1 VNSYLKLPLHELSGG
16 SILDL
21 NIETRS
27 GLLGHLE
34 AFIKSFLEKEGNILS
49 IAVNDVET
57 LRAAQKEPEKYRDL
71 KVRVGGYEAYF
82 VDLPADHQE
91 LQIRRCEQY
100 A

>member
-1 VNSYLKLPLHELSGG
+1 MVGG

-21 NIETRS
+21 NVESRS
-27 GLLGHLE
+27 GLLLHLE
-34 AFIKSFLEKEGNILS
+34 AFVKSFLEKGGNILS
-49 IAVNDVET
+49 IAVNDCET

-82 VDLPADHQE
+82 VDLPPDHQE

>member
-1 VNSYLKLPLHELSGG
+1 MGG

-21 NIETRS
+21 NVESRS
-27 GLLGHLE
+27 GLLMHLE
-34 AFIKSFLEKEGNILS
+34 SFITSFLERGGNILN
-49 IAVNDVET
+49 IAVNDLET

-91 LQIRRCEQY
+91 LQIRRSEQY